1 MSVAEIREALKK
13 HIDDADDRLLRMII
27 ALIEAYHD
35 EEDPIISY
43 DVKGNPR
50 RASELRALLREQVEA
65 ARKGR
70 FITIDEL
77 DEKSKEWLSDTK

>member
-27 ALIEAYHD
+27 AMIEAYQE

-65 ARKGR
+65 GRKGR

-77 DEKSKEWLSDTK
+77 DEKSKEWLGDTK